1 MPKSTP
7 LHIGG
12 QFWFNISEGGLL
24 GKERIALL
32 EQIAERGSIT
42 QAAKSL
48 KISYKAA
55 WDAVDTMN
63 NIAPAPVVETATGGR
78 GGGGTRLT
86 EEGRQLIT
94 VYHAIAAEYA
104 RFLDGINATL
114 GDSAAALAL
123 LQRLAMRTSARN
135 QLIGKVIAVTMRTV
149 DAEVVLEI
157 QGGMQISVGVTNE
170 SVELLRL
177 YPNRQV
183 WALIKAVAVSIH
195 RAPNP
200 ELPST
205 INQLCGVVQRI
216 ICGEESTEV
225 VIALPSGVTI
235 RGLMTTAQLNQQ
247 HICDGDAACACFPA
261 SAVIIGVD
269 N

>member
-1 MPKSTP
+1 MHKSTP
-7 LHIGG
+7 LHVGG
-12 QFWFNISEGGLL
+12 QFWFNLNESTFL

-42 QAAKSL
+42 QAAKAL

-86 EEGRQLIT
+86 EDGRQLIAA
-94 VYHAIAAEYA
+94 YRAIAAEYA

-114 GDSAAALAL
+114 GDSAATLAL

-135 QLIGKVIAVTMRTV
+135 QLIGKVIAVTVRTV
-149 DAEVVLEI
+149 DAEVLLEI
-157 QGGMQISVGVTNE
+157 QGGTRISVGVTNE

-177 YPNRQV
+177 YPGRQV
-183 WALIKAVAVSIH
+183 WALIKAVAVAIH
-195 RAPNP
+195 RAPIA
-200 ELPST
+200 ELPDK
-205 INQLCGVVQRI
+205 INQLCGVVQRVI
-216 ICGEESTEV
+216 RGDDSVEV

-235 RGLMTTAQLNQQ
+235 RGLMTTAQFDQEGL
-247 HICDGDAACACFPA
+247 CDGDAACASFPT
-261 SAVIIGVD
+261 SAVIIGV
-269 N
+269 NH